1 MNLRDLSNVGN
12 ELRDEI
18 ENINIQ
24 LDELRENLK
33 HTQTGLIE
41 ATVIDAV
48 TPQLCYIKESHQR
61 VDICSNEDCT
71 WPEGNVRIEDYWD
84 DDQESG
90 RRYEIRWTMSSDNG
104 NIKQDFSNVDM
115 YADRVKTM
123 HAVVAQM
130 SVVRDEWEKITNEY
144 YATVSELYDQKREL
158 RNELNAIVEAI
169 SNLNNDKILTAAKEG
184 ITMNNGENRNCWC
197 YYKND
202 NRTLHINTWKLIK
215 ESPKSLLIEFTH
227 TWKPYDKDEPISQT
241 VEERVNKDDF
251 LHEVYVNLV

>member
-1 MNLRDLSNVGN
+1 MNLKDLTNVGI

-18 ENINIQ
+18 ENVNIQ

-61 VDICSNEDCT
+61 VDICSDEDCK
-71 WPEGNVRIEDYWD
+71 WPEGTVRIEDYWD
-84 DDQESG
+84 EEQESG
-90 RRYEIRWTMSSDNG
+90 RRYEIRWTMSSSSG
-104 NIKQDFSNVDM
+104 NIKRDFSNVDM
-115 YADRVKTM
+115 YADKVKTM

-144 YATVSELYDQKREL
+144 YATVDELYTQKREL
-158 RNELNAIVEAI
+158 NKELDAIIEAI
-169 SNLNNDKILTAAKEG
+169 SNLNNEKILNAAKTG
-184 ITMNNGENRNCWC
+184 LTMNNGEHRNCWS

-202 NRTLHINTWKLIK
+202 SKTLYINSWKLIK
-215 ESPKSLLIEFTH
+215 ESPKSLLIEYTH
-227 TWKPYDKDEPISQT
+227 SWKPYGKDELMHQT
-241 VEERVNKDDF
+241 NEERVNKEDF
-251 LHEVYVNLV
+251 LHEVYRNLV